1 MQRIRTGQF
10 GFIGE
15 ATSRTGRK
23 PLARKVFE
31 QKCMSVRCR
40 VEGQC
45 LQDLAGQSRSQ
56 YLRSD
61 RGEDSL
67 MPIGIQPK
75 IRDGR
80 SQLPLQK
87 VASAVVE
94 TMSDNAQCMWQI

>member
-1 MQRIRTGQF
+1 
-10 GFIGE
+10 
-15 ATSRTGRK
+15 
-23 PLARKVFE
+23 
-31 QKCMSVRCR
+31 
-40 VEGQC
+40 
-45 LQDLAGQSRSQ
+45 
-56 YLRSD
+56 
-61 RGEDSL
+61 